1 MIEKNQ
7 IKTNY
12 IAQLIINQILN
23 NHKIRKNNKEKK
35 INAIVMDKKKQKS
48 LVFTRKIR
56 LVCLKEKLIFNHILT

>member
-23 NHKIRKNNKEKK
+23 NNKIRKNNKEKK
-35 INAIVMDKKKQKS
+35 
-48 LVFTRKIR
+48 
-56 LVCLKEKLIFNHILT
+56 